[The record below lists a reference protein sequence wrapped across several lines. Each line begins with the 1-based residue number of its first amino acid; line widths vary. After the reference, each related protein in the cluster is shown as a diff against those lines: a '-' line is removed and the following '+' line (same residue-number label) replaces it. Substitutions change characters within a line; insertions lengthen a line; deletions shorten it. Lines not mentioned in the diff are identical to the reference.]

1 MDYRVGDKLDN
12 QYVVVEKHH
21 GGMSSV
27 YVVRD
32 EFSNK
37 RFAVKTV
44 RESLLADAQAV
55 QRFAEE
61 GRTWMKLGRHPHI
74 VEAIIY
80 REIDHQPFLFLEYVE
95 GGDLQNL
102 LNREHAL
109 FLPQLLT
116 FAQQACAGMQYVH
129 TVEISSAQRG
139 VIHRDLKPG
148 NMMLTK
154 RAEVKITDFGLAK
167 VYGSRTEAAQSGLG
181 LGTYFYMPPEQF
193 LDAASADERS
203 DIYSFGVFL
212 YFASTGEP
220 PVPGRSVA
228 ELAHNLLN
236 RTPAPPASLCE
247 DLPSSLDAL
256 IMRCLSRQRADRPAS
271 FAEVGETLGRV
282 HQDMEQDPKWT
293 QPVLVCTVCGY
304 LTRHRYSLC
313 PICASAFAPGHWGQ
327 SPASS
332 SRERGTVGSQAVD
345 STRVAEQ
352 LCQQALQDEKAG
364 RLEQALN
371 SLRRAAAL
379 RRDDQRLVAEL
390 DRVAGLYRAQRARE
404 KAKVYNWPMLN
415 GNVTRNGFS
424 PESVVPPLS
433 LRWTVEAAAW
443 ALASPVVA
451 NGVLYIAGGGSPTG
465 PSSVGAA
472 GGDRGQLVALDVTR
486 GQERWRRGFPRELT
500 LTPVVVGGERLLL
513 PMDRELVCLQA
524 ETGAPCWAY
533 PGRVPLTA
541 SPLVWGQTIF
551 FANEAGQV
559 HAMNALNGSL
569 QWTAQVEGGVYTAPA
584 LWNNRLF
591 VGTVR
596 NRLVCL
602 SAVDGSEYWQ
612 YVAGAEITSGPSLHG
627 NLVLFGAAD
636 HRVYCLL
643 QSSGRLLWDF
653 ETQGEIHS
661 TPGLVGEAAIFG
673 SRDGSLYCVELRT
686 GSLRWEYHTSDWVE
700 TSPAISENF
709 IYAAGH
715 DGYLRVLEAAS
726 GLSLWEYEVGEE
738 IRCSPA
744 VSGGQ
749 IFLVTSSGRAHAFRA
764 H

>member
-1 MDYRVGDKLDN
+1 VEQTVEYQVGDKIDN
-12 QYVVVEKHH
+12 QYVIVEKHH
-21 GGMSSV
+21 GGMSTV
-27 YVVRD
+27 YVARD

-44 RESLLADAQAV
+44 REALLADAQTV

-80 REIDHQPFLFLEYVE
+80 REIEGQPFLFLEYVD

-102 LNREHAL
+102 LNRERIL
-109 FLPQLLT
+109 FLPQLLL
-116 FAQQACAGMQYVH
+116 FAQQVCSGMQYVH
-129 TVEISSAQRG
+129 TVEISPAQRG
-139 VIHRDLKPG
+139 IIHRDLKPG

-167 VYGSRTEAAQSGLG
+167 VYGARTESAQSGLG

-203 DIYSFGVFL
+203 DLYSFGVFL
-212 YFASTGEP
+212 YFGTTGES
-220 PVPGRSVA
+220 PVTGGTVA
-228 ELAHNLLN
+228 EFAHNLLN
-236 RTPAPPASLCE
+236 RTPTAPRTLRP
-247 DLPSSLDAL
+247 DLPAPLDAL
-256 IMRCLSRQRADRPAS
+256 IMRCLSRQRTDRPDS
-271 FAEVGETLGRV
+271 FAEVGETLGQVQRE
-282 HQDMEQDPKWT
+282 MEEDPHWR
-293 QPVLVCTVCGY
+293 QPMQACTVCGY
-304 LTRHRYSLC
+304 LTQHRYSLC
-313 PICASAFAPGHWGQ
+313 PICASALAAGRWGQ
-327 SPASS
+327 PPAAKT
-332 SRERGTVGSQAVD
+332 RTPGTVGSATMD
-345 STRVAEQ
+345 AARVAAQLFEQ
-352 LCQQALQDEKAG
+352 AMQDEKAG

-379 RRDDQRLVAEL
+379 QRDNERVVAEL
-390 DRVAGLYRAQRARE
+390 DRVAGLYRAQRARVR
-404 KAKVYNWPMLN
+404 AKVYNWPMLN

-424 PESVVPPLS
+424 PESVVPPLT
-433 LRWTVEAAAW
+433 LRWSIAAAEW
-443 ALASPVVA
+443 SIASPVVA
-451 NGVLYIAGGGSPTG
+451 NGILYVAAGGSP
-465 PSSVGAA
+465 A
-472 GGDRGQLVALDVTR
+472 GTGDRGQLVALEAAK
-486 GQERWRRGFPRELT
+486 GQERWRQRFGRELT
-500 LTPVVVGGERLLL
+500 LTPVVMGGERVLV
-513 PMDRELVCLQA
+513 PVDRELVCLQA
-524 ETGAPCWAY
+524 DTGVPLWTY
-533 PGRVPLTA
+533 PATVPLTA
-541 SPLVWGQTIF
+541 SPLVWGQTAF
-551 FANEAGQV
+551 FADETGQV
-559 HAMNALNGSL
+559 YAMNAVTGSL

-591 VGTVR
+591 VGTAR
-596 NRLVCL
+596 NRLFCL
-602 SAVDGSEYWQ
+602 SVVDGTEYWQ
-612 YVAGAEITSGPSLHG
+612 YVAGAEVTSGPALHG

-643 QSSGRLLWDF
+643 QSSGRLLWEF
-653 ETQGEIHS
+653 ETQGEVHS
-661 TPGLVGEAAIFG
+661 TPALVGEAAIFG

-686 GSLRWEYHTSDWVE
+686 GNLRWEYRTADWVE

-709 IYAAGH
+709 IYVGAH

-749 IFLVTSSGRAHAFRA
+749 VFLVTSRARVHAFRA

>member
-1 MDYRVGDKLDN
+1 MEYQVGDKLDN
-12 QYVVVEKHH
+12 QYVIVEKHH

-44 RESLLADAQAV
+44 REALMADAQAA

-80 REIDHQPFLFLEYVE
+80 REIERQPFLFLEYVD

-102 LNREHAL
+102 LNREHTL
-109 FLPQLLT
+109 FLPQLLS

-129 TVEISSAQRG
+129 TVEISPAQHG

-167 VYGSRTEAAQSGLG
+167 VYGARTEAAQSGLG

-212 YFASTGEP
+212 YFAATGKA

-228 ELAHNLLN
+228 ELAHSLLN
-236 RTPAPPASLCE
+236 RTPTPPASLCE
-247 DLPSSLDAL
+247 DLPPAFDAL
-256 IMRCLSRQRADRPAS
+256 IMRCLSRQRADRPDS
-271 FAEVGETLGRV
+271 FAELGDKLGQIQ
-282 HQDMEQDPKWT
+282 HDMEQDPRWS
-293 QPVLVCTVCGY
+293 QSVPACTVCGY

-327 SPASS
+327 TPEAET
-332 SRERGTVGSQAVD
+332 REPGTVGATGMD
-345 STRVAEQ
+345 TARVAEQ
-352 LCQQALQDEKAG
+352 LFQQALQDEKAG

-390 DRVAGLYRAQRARE
+390 DRVAGLYRVQRSHD

-424 PESVVPPLS
+424 PESVVPPLT
-433 LRWTVEAAAW
+433 LRWTVEASEW
-443 ALASPVVA
+443 TIASPVVA
-451 NGVLYIAGGGSPTG
+451 NGVLYVAGGGVS
-465 PSSVGAA
+465 
-472 GGDRGQLVALDVTR
+472 GGDRGQLVALDIAR
-486 GQERWRRGFPRELT
+486 GQEHWRRGFPRELT
-500 LTPVVVGGERLLL
+500 LTPVVVAGERLLI
-513 PMDRELVCLQA
+513 PIDRELVCLEA
-524 ETGAPCWAY
+524 DTGDLCWAY

-541 SPLVWGQTIF
+541 SPLVWGQTVF
-551 FANEAGQV
+551 FADEAGQV
-559 HAMNALNGSL
+559 HAMNALTGSL
-569 QWTAQVEGGVYTAPA
+569 QWTAQVEGSVYTAPA

-602 SAVDGSEYWQ
+602 SAVDGTEYWQ

-661 TPGLVGEAAIFG
+661 TPGLVGEATIFG

-686 GSLRWEYHTSDWVE
+686 GNLRWEYRTSDWVE

-709 IYAAGH
+709 IYAGSH

-744 VSGGQ
+744 LSGGQ
-749 IFLVTSSGRAHAFRA
+749 VLLVTSGGRVHAFRA

>member
-1 MDYRVGDKLDN
+1 MEYQVGDKLDN

-55 QRFAEE
+55 QRFADE
-61 GRTWMKLGRHPHI
+61 GRTWMKLGRHEHI

-80 REIDHQPFLFLEYVE
+80 REIEGQPFLFLEYVD

-102 LNREHAL
+102 LNHERSL
-109 FLPQLLT
+109 YLPQLLL
-116 FAQQACAGMQYVH
+116 FARQACAGMQYVH

-154 RAEVKITDFGLAK
+154 RAQVKITDFGLAK
-167 VYGSRTEAAQSGLG
+167 VYGARTEAAQAGLG

-203 DIYSFGVFL
+203 DVYSFGVFL
-212 YFASTGEP
+212 YFASTGEA

-236 RTPAPPASLCE
+236 REPVAPATLYPDMPPA
-247 DLPSSLDAL
+247 LDAL
-256 IMRCLSRQRADRPAS
+256 IMRCLSRQRQARPDS
-271 FAEVGETLGRV
+271 FAEVGEALG
-282 HQDMEQDPKWT
+282 QILQEMEADPRWS

-327 SPASS
+327 TPEAAAREPGPARAPS
-332 SRERGTVGSQAVD
+332 AD
-345 STRVAEQ
+345 SARIAAQ
-352 LCQQALQDEKAG
+352 LAQQAAQDEKAG

-379 RRDDQRLVAEL
+379 CRDDEALTAEL
-390 DRVAGLYRAQRARE
+390 DRVAGLYRAQRARD

-415 GNVTRNGFS
+415 GNITRNGFS
-424 PESVVPPLS
+424 PESVAPPLS
-433 LRWTVEAAAW
+433 VRWTVETVAW
-443 ALASPVVA
+443 SLASPVVA
-451 NGVLYIAGGGSPTG
+451 NGLLYVAGGGAP
-465 PSSVGAA
+465 A
-472 GGDRGQLVALDVTR
+472 GRSGGSGDRGELMALEVIR

-500 LTPVVVGGERLLL
+500 LTPVVLGGERLLL
-513 PMDRELVCLQA
+513 PVDRELVCLQA
-524 ETGAPCWAY
+524 ADGAVRWAY
-533 PGRVPLTA
+533 PGRVTLTT
-541 SPLVWGQTIF
+541 SPLVWGQSVF
-551 FANEAGQV
+551 FGDEAGQV
-559 HAMNALNGSL
+559 YAMNALTGSL
-569 QWTAQVEGGVYTAPA
+569 QWTAQVEGGIYTAPA

-602 SAVDGSEYWQ
+602 NAVDGTEYWQ

-653 ETQGEIHS
+653 ETQGEVHS
-661 TPGLVGEAAIFG
+661 TPALVGEAAIFG

-686 GSLRWEYHTSDWVE
+686 GSLRWEYRTADWVDG
-700 TSPAISENF
+700 SPAISENF

-715 DGYLRVLEAAS
+715 DGHLRVLEAAS

-738 IRCSPA
+738 IRSSPA
-744 VSGGQ
+744 LSGGQ
-749 IFLVTSSGRAHAFRA
+749 LVLVTSKGRVYAFRT